1 MNLEQKK
8 DELKAELIKLMYFK
22 SPDGRQLYEMSYEEL
37 ESVLNEVKK
46 NESNGRVLR
55 TEKTVAR

>member
-37 ESVLNEVKK
+37 ESVLKEVKK
-46 NESNGRVLR
+46 NEPNEGIS
-55 TEKTVAR
+55 